1 MDRRYKPL
9 SPVEQLQQRIALL
22 GQIQQQPDM
31 PLEQVVRQLR
41 TGLHLTV
48 AEYARLTGVAART
61 IQAIEAGTANP
72 SVNTIYRLLQ
82 PFGLTLGVVAAVA
95 RDGQTGQ

>member
-1 MDRRYKPL
+1 MDKRYTPL
-9 SPVEQLQQRIALL
+9 SPAEQLQQRIALL
-22 GQIQQQPDM
+22 EQIKQQPDM

-48 AEYARLTGVAART
+48 AEYARLTGVASRT

-72 SVNTIYRLLQ
+72 SVNTLNKLLQ
-82 PFGLTLGVVAAVA
+82 PFGLMLGVVTA
-95 RDGQTGQ
+95 RPGQAQR